1 MTLTVFWRRRRNS
14 ILKSENCHTDA
25 CLPVD
30 AETPN
35 AYGDRLRSQCKANA
49 KPMRSQC
56 KANAKPMQSQWSN
69 IAACPPPAECEAHV
83 EAHAIMGRGSHD
95 IAYRHLV
102 IHNWIGIWQFA
113 FSIEFLRLEK
123 NRLLCMSW
131 ATFSMRSVDGG
142 SLSNDS
148 CSARFVCNGHNRP
161 HGTIWNDRGST
172 CKRPCEGRT
181 LE

>member
-1 MTLTVFWRRRRNS
+1 MLHRSLWNCLATSKRPLISRFLACGLRNS
-14 ILKSENCHTDA
+14 K
-25 CLPVD
+25 
-30 AETPN
+30 
-35 AYGDRLRSQCKANA
+35 RLRRPLA
-49 KPMRSQC
+49 KPMQSQC